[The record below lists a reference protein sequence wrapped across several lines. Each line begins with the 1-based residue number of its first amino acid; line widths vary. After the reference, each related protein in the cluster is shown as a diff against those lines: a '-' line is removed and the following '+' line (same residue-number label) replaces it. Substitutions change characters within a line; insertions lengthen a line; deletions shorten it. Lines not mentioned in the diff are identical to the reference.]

1 MKKTACRFSL
11 LLAISSLLLPA
22 VAAARAI
29 PAITRPVNDYA
40 SIISPAQEHALAGM
54 IIAHRTKTGIQMA
67 VLTVGTTGGMPLEEF
82 SLKTAEKWG
91 GGTRERDDGLLFTVA
106 LYDRRMR
113 IEVGYGLEG
122 YITDLKAGRILD
134 GIRDDFRSYQYGRG
148 IEKAIREM
156 ILATEEVRPGVE
168 PPAAVRL
175 WGAFARVVNYYSV
188 FFIFGA
194 LMAVLLIIPA
204 VRFKLNGWVIAG
216 AAIVLSI
223 GVPIL
228 LQYNL
233 HGAWYWTPFAYI
245 TGFLAGA
252 GIIAALMWPKTV
264 KMKIIAT
271 VFTAIPALASLS
283 SIVYL
288 LEVMKPAMVG
298 TTENET
304 LLLAILIGTN
314 LLQFFVMVG
323 IATACAEGG
332 GSYSGSGT
340 TSSSWS
346 SSSFSSSSG
355 SNDTSW
361 SGGGGSFG
369 GGGAS
374 SSW

>member
-1 MKKTACRFSL
+1 MTKIACQFSL

-22 VAAARAI
+22 VADARAF
-29 PAITRPVNDYA
+29 PAIRRPVNDYA
-40 SIISPAQEHALAGM
+40 GIISPAQEHALAGM
-54 IIAHRTKTGIQMA
+54 IVAHRTKTGIQMA
-67 VLTVGTTGGMPLEEF
+67 VLTVGTTGGMPIEEF
-82 SLKTAEKWG
+82 SLKTAEQWG
-91 GGTRERDDGLLFTVA
+91 GGTKERDDGLLFTVA
-106 LYDRRMR
+106 VHDRRMR

-148 IEKAIREM
+148 IEKAVREM

-168 PPAAVRL
+168 PPATVRL
-175 WGAFARVVNYYSV
+175 WGAFARVVNHYSF

-194 LMAVLLIIPA
+194 FMAVLLIIPS
-204 VRFKLNGWVIAG
+204 VRLKLNPWLIAG
-216 AAIVLSI
+216 AAILLFI

-245 TGFLAGA
+245 TGFFAGT
-252 GIIAALMWPKTV
+252 GFIAALMWPKTIV
-264 KMKIIAT
+264 MKLIAT

-288 LEVMKPAMVG
+288 LEILKPAMVG

-314 LLQFFVMVG
+314 LFQFFVMVG
-323 IATACAEGG
+323 IAAACSEGG
-332 GSYSGSGT
+332 GSYSDSG

-346 SSSFSSSSG
+346 SSSASSSSG

>member
-1 MKKTACRFSL
+1 MV
-11 LLAISSLLLPA
+11 
-22 VAAARAI
+22 VAPTQAAQAI

-40 SIISPAQEHALAGM
+40 GIISPAQEHALAGM
-54 IIAHRTKTGIQMA
+54 IIAHRKKTGIQMA
-67 VLTVGTTGGMPLEEF
+67 VLTVGTTGGMPIEEF

-148 IEKAIREM
+148 IEKAVREM
-156 ILATEEVRPGVE
+156 ILATEEVRPGEE
-168 PPAAVRL
+168 PPVSVRL
-175 WGAFARVVNYYSV
+175 LGAFARVVNHYSV

-194 LMAVLLIIPA
+194 LMAVLLIITA
-204 VRFKLNGWVIAG
+204 VRLKLNAWVIAG
-216 AAIVLSI
+216 ASILLII

-252 GIIAALMWPKTV
+252 GIIAALMWPKTI

-271 VFTAIPALASLS
+271 VINAIPALASLA

-288 LEVMKPAMVG
+288 LEVLKPAIVG
-298 TTENET
+298 TTKNET
-304 LLLAILIGTN
+304 LLLGILIGTN
-314 LLQFFVMVG
+314 MLQFFILAG
-323 IATACAEGG
+323 IAAACSEGG
-332 GSYSGSGT
+332 GSYSDSG

-346 SSSFSSSSG
+346 SYSSSSSSG